1 MKKTKYITAPERTAG
16 RLSKL
21 KSHKLEYLSRLA
33 RLDTAVMRLFTA
45 VLVAFTVATLSFGQT
60 IESEIS
66 KKNTR
71 QSSETIMSTLREAEK
86 TAKYVE
92 VTIETAAPLTAEA
105 LESFSVNGQIRAVYI
120 ASATNDWKG
129 AVYSTPSEPIKS
141 LAEGLRRYEKLY
153 RDGDKARTD
162 SLFVMTAF
170 TIYGAAA
177 DALQAGG
184 AIPNAALVSVSTMQN
199 RTPKKLPQTGSLN
212 PQADITDNSSES
224 MALSAA
230 SATAPAFVPNNAKLD
245 IQTLSNSDRQI
256 NVSFSWN
263 TAADLAGLST
273 DRSAFEVQV
282 LFWNHAAN
290 PGSNNISY
298 VGNIKAW
305 GSNGLSH
312 GYFDTAALNASGIGG
327 STTEREVT
335 IGTFD
340 ARSDLQAGR
349 QYSVWAVTERG
360 ALDANF
366 AKLSFQ
372 RGIYKPT
379 LLQNAAVNA
388 YCAIMGDSNP
398 ANCVGGE
405 DTQIVTPQN
414 YTGTSF
420 SILAPTAP
428 SFTYLNQICA
438 IPPGYPANIGRPSS
452 LDETAARS
460 LAPRIL
466 SFQKVFAQNG
476 SQFGPGC
483 PTNFAHQ
490 DGSWWPSGG
499 WTQDVNSSQHGNGAL
514 LLASGANQAFWI
526 HGGIWTLY
534 SQIGGPKSVAG
545 EPTGNEQAIT
555 SSTGNR
561 GAYQSFKNGWLYYN
575 GGKNQTYY
583 VVNAIAQKYQS
594 AGLHAGQ
601 LGFPTSSEYVW
612 NGGAR
617 NDFERGYIYWTSS
630 TGAVVVLNQQTAAPT
645 VSRFTAD
652 TTPVAGKAFG
662 GTVTG
667 TGFIAGGTQV
677 WFCVSGSS
685 TCYQHPSAGVAVT
698 NTTTLRVTNV
708 SLSAGSWQV
717 YVRTSAGAS
726 GRTTSFTVQLP
737 APTISGYTWNSTPYG
752 GQSFGGTIR
761 GADFVSGATQIFFC
775 VNGTSTCYQQPAAGV
790 NASSST
796 SVIVSGVRLSSGAW
810 QIYAKTASGTSAR
823 SAAFTV
829 R

>member
-1 MKKTKYITAPERTAG
+1 MKKTKYITAPGKNARHI
-16 RLSKL
+16 SKL
-21 KSHKLEYLSRLA
+21 KTYKLEYLSRFA
-33 RLDTAVMRLFTA
+33 RIDTAVTRLFTA
-45 VLVAFTVATLSFGQT
+45 LLITFTVTTLSVGQT

-86 TAKYVE
+86 TSEYVD
-92 VTIETAAPLTAEA
+92 VTIETDTPLSAEA
-105 LESFSVNGQIRAVYI
+105 LENYSVNGHIRAIYI
-120 ASATNDWKG
+120 ASATNEWKG
-129 AVYSTPSEPIKS
+129 AVYSTPNDPIKS
-141 LAEGLRRYEKLY
+141 LSEGLRRYEKLY
-153 RDGDKARTD
+153 RNDDKARTD

-170 TIYGAAA
+170 TIHGTAAE
-177 DALQAGG
+177 ALQAGG
-184 AIPNAALVSVSTMQN
+184 AIPNAALVSVSTLQN
-199 RTPKKLPQTGSLN
+199 LTGKKSPQTTTLA
-212 PQADITDNSSES
+212 PQGNSSDNSSDP

-230 SATAPAFVPNNAKLD
+230 SAATSAFVPNNAKLD
-245 IQTLSNSDRQI
+245 IQTLSNSDRRI
-256 NVSFSWN
+256 DVSFSWN
-263 TAADLAGLST
+263 SAADLAGLST

-282 LFWNHAAN
+282 LFLNHAAN
-290 PGSNNISY
+290 PGSNNVSY

-312 GYFDTAALNASGIGG
+312 GYFDTPALNGSGIGG
-327 STTEREVT
+327 EPTEREVT
-335 IGTFD
+335 IGTYD
-340 ARSDLQAGR
+340 ARSDFQAGR

-379 LLQNAAVNA
+379 LLEDYQVYG
-388 YCAIMGDSNP
+388 YCALMGASDP
-398 ANCVGGE
+398 ANCVAGVE
-405 DTQIVTPQN
+405 TVIATPRN
-414 YTGTSF
+414 YTNTTF

-428 SFTYLNQICA
+428 SFTYPNQICA
-438 IPPGYPANIGRPSS
+438 IPTGYPANIGNPFS
-452 LDETAARS
+452 LDETAARI
-460 LAPRIL
+460 LAARIL

-476 SQFGPGC
+476 SQSGPGC

-490 DGSWWPSGG
+490 DGSWWPAGG
-499 WTQDVNSSQHGNGAL
+499 WTQDVSSSQHGRGAL
-514 LLASGANQAFWI
+514 LLASGASQAFWI

-561 GAYQSFKNGWLYYN
+561 GAYQSFKKGWLYYN

-583 VVNAIAQKYQS
+583 VVNSIAQKYQS

-601 LGFPTSSEYVW
+601 LGFPTSSEYAW

-617 NDFERGYIYWTSS
+617 NDFERGYIHWTSS
-630 TGAVVVLNQQTAAPT
+630 AGAVVFLNQQAAAPT
-645 VSRFTAD
+645 ASRFTAN
-652 TTPVAGKAFG
+652 TTPVAGSNFN

-667 TGFIAGGTQV
+667 TGFVAGGTQV
-677 WFCVSGSS
+677 WFCVSGSN

-698 NTTTLRVTNV
+698 NSTTLRVTNV
-708 SLSAGSWQV
+708 SLGVGSWQV
-717 YVRTSAGAS
+717 YVRTAAGTS
-726 GRTTSFTVQLP
+726 GRTASFTVQLP
-737 APTISGYTWNSTPYG
+737 APTISGYTWTSTPYG

-761 GADFVSGATQIFFC
+761 GANFVSGGTQIYFC
-775 VNGTSTCYQQPAAGV
+775 ISGTSTCYQQPSAGV

-796 SVIVSGVRLSSGAW
+796 TVIVSGVRLSAGSW
-810 QIYAKTASGTSAR
+810 QIYAKTPSGTSAR